1 MSICPSTLKGVSA
14 APAPGLSSASIA
26 MDRQVWQQ
34 AEDWIVDRL
43 IGQDDALDAAV
54 ANAGAGGLPAIAVD
68 PTMGKLLNLLA
79 RMIGAQRI
87 LEIGTLGG
95 YSTIWLARALPAGG
109 RLITLEADAGH
120 AAVAEANLAGAGLAD
135 RVEVRV
141 GAALDTLP
149 QLQDDAP
156 FDFVFLDADKRH
168 TPEYLEWTL
177 KLTRPGSV
185 IVADNVIRHGGVADA
200 DDRDPSVQGMRR
212 FFDLLHEASSRV
224 TATAVQTVGS
234 KGWDG
239 FAVALV
245 EAPGAG

>member
-1 MSICPSTLKGVSA
+1 VSE
-14 APAPGLSSASIA
+14 SRWTDVDTYIN
-26 MDRQVWQQ
+26 DRV
-34 AEDWIVDRL
+34 V
-43 IGQDDALDAAV
+43 GDDPALDAAQRR
-54 ANAGAGGLPAIAVD
+54 AGAAGIPAIEVA
-68 PTMGKLLNLLA
+68 PNQGKLLHLLA
-79 RMIGAQRI
+79 RIQGARTI
-87 LEIGTLGG
+87 LELGTLAG
-95 YSTIWLARALPAGG
+95 YSTIWLARALPEGG